1 MLTCM
6 QEGMPADAQDRKG
19 WPWWK
24 AKKWALHI
32 AGRLFSRYGDP
43 KMHAD
48 SGPSKA
54 FAQLWKAHCSS
65 QFHGRAP
72 RAPGG
77 PAGRCAPM
85 AGLSCMQP
93 IAAFVQHP
101 TRDLMC
107 REWY

>member
-65 QFHGRAP
+65 QFLDAHLALL
-72 RAPGG
+72 
-77 PAGRCAPM
+77 
-85 AGLSCMQP
+85 AGLPQVRP
-93 IAAFVQHP
+93 HGWPELHAAYRGVCSIQHVI
-101 TRDLMC
+101 
-107 REWY
+107 